1 MLTLFVSAI
10 FPSIMEN
17 KVPENPSK
25 NRKGDFSPLIVITAL
40 LVMFYIV
47 ANLMAVKIIS
57 IGSLSLF
64 DAGTITFP
72 FAYMLGDVLAEVWGY
87 KTAKKVI
94 FMTFICN
101 ALLVIFTSIGIVLP
115 YPDYMEDI
123 QNAYTMIYTY
133 VPRIV
138 MASLISFLLGEL
150 ANAKVLV
157 WMKER
162 QKDGRNLWM
171 RTIGSSA
178 VGYLFDTVFFVLIAF
193 TGTSPMEDIISM
205 IAVQYAAK
213 LVIEAAAGTP
223 LAYAAIGYMKKRY
236 I

>member
-1 MLTLFVSAI
+1 MN
-10 FPSIMEN
+10 N
-17 KVPENPSK
+17 KVPENPLK
-25 NRKGDFSPLIVITAL
+25 NRKGDFSPLVVVTAL

-94 FMTFICN
+94 IMTFICN
-101 ALLVIFTSIGIVLP
+101 AMLVIFTSIGIILP
-115 YPDYMEDI
+115 YPEYMEDI
-123 QNAYTMIYTY
+123 QQAYAMIYTY

-138 MASLISFLLGEL
+138 IASLISFLLGEL

-157 WMKER
+157 WIKDR
-162 QKDGRNLWM
+162 QKDGRRLWM

-178 VGYLFDTVFFVLIAF
+178 VGYLFDTVFFVLFAF
-193 TGTSPMEDIISM
+193 YGTSPTEDLISM
-205 IAVQYAAK
+205 IVVQYIAK
-213 LVIEAAAGTP
+213 LLIEAAAGTP
-223 LAYAAIGYMKKRY
+223 LAYAAIGYLKRKY
-236 I
+236 L

>member
-1 MLTLFVSAI
+1 MN
-10 FPSIMEN
+10 N

-25 NRKGDFSPLIVITAL
+25 NRKGDFSPLVVVTAL

-94 FMTFICN
+94 IMTFICN
-101 ALLVIFTSIGIVLP
+101 AMLVIFTSIGIILP
-115 YPDYMEDI
+115 YPEYMEDI
-123 QNAYTMIYTY
+123 QQAYAMIYTY

-138 MASLISFLLGEL
+138 IASLISFLLGEL

-157 WMKER
+157 WIKDR
-162 QKDGRNLWM
+162 QKDGRRLWM

-178 VGYLFDTVFFVLIAF
+178 VGYLFDTVFFVLFAF
-193 TGTSPMEDIISM
+193 YGTSPTEDLISM
-205 IAVQYAAK
+205 IVVQYIAK
-213 LVIEAAAGTP
+213 LLIEAAAGTP
-223 LAYAAIGYMKKRY
+223 LAYAAIGYLKRKY
-236 I
+236 L

>member
-1 MLTLFVSAI
+1 
-10 FPSIMEN
+10 MEN

-25 NRKGDFSPLIVITAL
+25 NRKGDFSPLVAVTAF
-40 LVMFYIV
+40 LVTLYLI
-47 ANLMAVKIIS
+47 ANLMAVKIITV
-57 IGSLSLF
+57 GSLSLF

-94 FMTFICN
+94 ILTFIAN
-101 ALLVIFTSIGIVLP
+101 AMLVIFTSIGIILP
-115 YPDYMEDI
+115 YPDYMENI
-123 QNAYTMIYTY
+123 QNAYAAIYSY

-138 MASLISFLLGEL
+138 AASLISFLLGEL

-157 WMKER
+157 WMRDR
-162 QKDGRNLWM
+162 QGNGRNLWM

-193 TGTSPMEDIISM
+193 TGTAPAKDLLSM
-205 IAVQYAAK
+205 IVVQYAAK
-213 LVIEAAAGTP
+213 LLIEAIAGTP
-223 LAYAAIGYMKKRY
+223 LAYAAIGYIKRKY
-236 I
+236 S

>member
-1 MLTLFVSAI
+1 
-10 FPSIMEN
+10 MEY

-25 NRKGDFSPLIVITAL
+25 NRKGDFTPLTIVTAF
-40 LVMFYIV
+40 LVTLYLV

-87 KTAKKVI
+87 KTARKVI
-94 FMTFICN
+94 FLTFVCN
-101 ALLVIFTSIGIVLP
+101 AMLVIFTSIGVVLP
-115 YPDYMEDI
+115 YPDYMSEMQD
-123 QNAYTMIYTY
+123 AYKMVYTY

-138 MASLISFLLGEL
+138 AASLISFLLGEL

-157 WMKER
+157 KIKEA
-162 QKDGRNLWM
+162 QKDGKHLWI

-178 VGYLFDTVFFVLIAF
+178 VGYLFDTVLFVLIAF
-193 TGTSPMEDIISM
+193 TGTSPAEDLLSM
-205 IAVQYAAK
+205 IAVQYIAK
-213 LVIEAAAGTP
+213 LLIEAVAGTP
-223 LAYAAIGYMKKRY
+223 LAYAAVGYLKRKY
-236 I
+236 S

>member
-1 MLTLFVSAI
+1 MN
-10 FPSIMEN
+10 N
-17 KVPENPSK
+17 KVPENPLK
-25 NRKGDFSPLIVITAL
+25 NRKGDFSPLVVVTAL

-94 FMTFICN
+94 IMTFICN
-101 ALLVIFTSIGIVLP
+101 AMLVIFTSIGIILP
-115 YPDYMEDI
+115 YPEYMEDI
-123 QNAYTMIYTY
+123 QQAYTMIYTY

-138 MASLISFLLGEL
+138 IASLISFLLGEL

-157 WMKER
+157 WIKDR
-162 QKDGRNLWM
+162 QKDGRRLWM

-178 VGYLFDTVFFVLIAF
+178 VGYLFDTVFFVLFAF
-193 TGTSPMEDIISM
+193 YGTSPTEDLISM
-205 IAVQYAAK
+205 IAVQYIAK
-213 LVIEAAAGTP
+213 LLIEAIAGTP
-223 LAYAAIGYMKKRY
+223 LAYAAIGYLRRRY
-236 I
+236 L

>member
-1 MLTLFVSAI
+1 
-10 FPSIMEN
+10 MEY
-17 KVPENPSK
+17 KVPENPSE
-25 NRKGDFSPLIVITAL
+25 NRKGDFTPLVVVTAL
-40 LVMFYIV
+40 LVTLYLI

-57 IGSLSLF
+57 IGPLSLF

-87 KTAKKVI
+87 RTAKKVI
-94 FMTFICN
+94 FLTFICN
-101 ALLVIFTSIGIVLP
+101 ALLVVFTSIGVVLP
-115 YPDYMEDI
+115 YPDYMEDV
-123 QNAYTMIYTY
+123 QESYAMIYTY

-138 MASLISFLLGEL
+138 IASLISFLLGEL

-157 WMKER
+157 WIRNR
-162 QKDGRNLWM
+162 QDSGRRLWI

-178 VGYLFDTVFFVLIAF
+178 VGYIFDTVFFVLIAF
-193 TGTSPMEDIISM
+193 TGTAPAADLISM

-213 LVIEAAAGTP
+213 LVIEGIAGTP
-223 LAYAAIGYMKKRY
+223 LAYAAVGYLRRRY

>member
-1 MLTLFVSAI
+1 
-10 FPSIMEN
+10 MEN

-25 NRKGDFSPLIVITAL
+25 NRKGDFTPLVVVTAI
-40 LVMFYIV
+40 LVTLYLI
-47 ANLMAVKIIS
+47 ANLMAVKIIT

-87 KTAKKVI
+87 KTAKKI
-94 FMTFICN
+94 IILTFICN
-101 ALLVIFTSIGIVLP
+101 ALLVIFTSIGVVLP
-115 YPDYMEDI
+115 YPEYMEDV
-123 QNAYTMIYTY
+123 QNAYATIYTY

-138 MASLISFLLGEL
+138 VASLISFLLGEL

-157 WMKER
+157 WMKNK
-162 QKDGRNLWM
+162 QKDGKRLWM
-171 RTIGSSA
+171 RTIGSSC

-193 TGTSPMEDIISM
+193 TGTAPMKDIFSM

-213 LVIEAAAGTP
+213 LVIEAIAGTP
-223 LAYAAIGYMKKRY
+223 LAYAAIGYLKRRY
-236 I
+236 P